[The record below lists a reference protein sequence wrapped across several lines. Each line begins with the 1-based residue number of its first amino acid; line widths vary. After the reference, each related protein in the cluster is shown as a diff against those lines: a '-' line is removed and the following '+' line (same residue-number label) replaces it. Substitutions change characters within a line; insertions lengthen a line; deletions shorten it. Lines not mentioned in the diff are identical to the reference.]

1 MSQKLLPSSVPTFA
15 IIALSMTLM
24 TGCFT
29 PVMAQQY
36 ANGSTMGAGGQTAP
50 SGAMGLVVNWNQMGR
65 LMVTQV
71 VPGGP
76 AASAGVAVG
85 DLLLAVDGENVQGL
99 PADQVFRRIV
109 GEAGTSTTLSL
120 QSPTRGA
127 YQANIK
133 RVSAEELK
141 KSSSFNTGWQPARV
155 NADNNSSNNSGPTSW
170 NTFGSESDGY
180 SLKYPSGW
188 TVNQDSKT
196 GRLEISSPGKSKL
209 SIFPFFL
216 PSKSIDINQAQ
227 GLFSAMLKQYASG
240 TSWSQ
245 PALAAGALRA
255 SSMTGNINSVAGLAL
270 STMNG
275 GTAGRLIVF
284 HVPNDSNAQSELASL
299 AGILQSFTITG
310 GVASG
315 AGTEVNTGDDTSMA
329 ANTAPIQYTKF
340 VDPKEGAFSLDVPVG
355 WSVEGGMERPM
366 SVDLRPWV
374 KAVAPDQKMMIFIGD
389 ASIKPRFL
397 PSKTLSW
404 TGFHPGSNYSPGN
417 GLQTKVLYYQKA
429 DKFIEEYAKSRLGKK
444 CDTFEL
450 ETMKHLPDLARE
462 INSTA
467 GVVASDAATAKY
479 NFTSQ
484 GVQGVAYFL
493 AATKAGREMWWVSLC
508 SGLLADGSCEQQA
521 LDVFTRMYK
530 SWEYSPQWNQ
540 VQGKENVR
548 FAQSAIARDRAIR
561 AQLTR
566 DFNAR
571 MAAMDARH
579 NAYMDRMHSMD
590 AAHERYMN
598 SMRSSDRAHSDF
610 INYIRDED
618 TLMDPGTGT
627 QYQVEFGPKYH
638 WVNNT
643 GDTVLSTDSAWSPGV
658 DWTELVTP
666 PR

>member
-1 MSQKLLPSSVPTFA
+1 MA
-15 IIALSMTLM
+15 GGLS
-24 TGCFT
+24 
-29 PVMAQQY
+29 PVSAQQY
-36 ANGSTMGAGGQTAP
+36 STGSTMQGSGQASP
-50 SGAMGLVVNWNQMGR
+50 GGAMGLVVNWNQMGR

-76 AASAGVAVG
+76 AAGAGVAVG
-85 DLLLAVDGENVQGL
+85 DLLLAVDGDNVQGL
-99 PADQVFRRIV
+99 PADQVFRRIT
-109 GEAGTSTTLSL
+109 GEAGSTAILSL
-120 QSPTRGA
+120 QSPTRGS
-127 YQANIK
+127 YQAKIT

-141 KSSSFNTGWQPARV
+141 KSASFNTGWQPAGAES
-155 NADNNSSNNSGPTSW
+155 NNNNNNNNSSASW
-170 NTFGSESDGY
+170 STCGSESDGY

-188 TVNQDSKT
+188 TVNQDSKS
-196 GRLEISSPGKSKL
+196 GRLEINSPGKCKL

-216 PSKSIDINQAQ
+216 PSRSININQAQ
-227 GLFSAMLKQYASG
+227 GLFAAILKQYGSG

-245 PALAAGALRA
+245 PELVAGALRA
-255 SSMTGNINSVAGLAL
+255 SSMANNVNSVAGLAL
-270 STMNG
+270 SSMNG
-275 GTAGRLIVF
+275 GTAGRLIIF
-284 HVPNDSNAQSELASL
+284 HVPNDANAQSELASL

-310 GVASG
+310 GVPSG
-315 AGTEVNTGDDTSMA
+315 AGAE
-329 ANTAPIQYTKF
+329 ANTASNTAMAENMAPIQYTKF
-340 VDPKEGAFSLDVPVG
+340 VDPKEGAFSLDVPAG

-374 KAVAPDQKMMIFIGD
+374 KAVAPGQKMMIFIGD
-389 ASIKPRFL
+389 ASIKPRYL

-404 TGFHPGSNYSPGN
+404 TGFHPGSDYSPGN

-429 DKFIEEYAKSRLGKK
+429 DKFIQDYARSRLGKQ
-444 CDTFEL
+444 CDTLEL
-450 ETMKHLPDLARE
+450 ETIKHLPDLALA
-462 INSTA
+462 INGTA

-479 NFTSQ
+479 NFSSK

-493 AATKAGREMWWVSLC
+493 AATKAGKEMWWVSLC
-508 SGLLADGSCEQQA
+508 SGLLADGSCEKQA
-521 LDVFTRMYK
+521 LEVFTRMYQ
-530 SWEYSPQWNQ
+530 SWEFNPQWNQ
-540 VQGKENVR
+540 AQGRENVR

-579 NAYMDRMHSMD
+579 NAYMDRMRSMD
-590 AAHERYMN
+590 ASHERYMN

-638 WVNNT
+638 WVNDT
-643 GDTVLSTDSAWSPGV
+643 GNTVLSTDSAWSPGV

>member
-1 MSQKLLPSSVPTFA
+1 MSQNLLIA
-15 IIALSMTLM
+15 ALSVTLI
-24 TGCFT
+24 TGCLEPVQASQYSNS
-29 PVMAQQY
+29 PVME
-36 ANGSTMGAGGQTAP
+36 AGDQEAP

-76 AASAGVAVG
+76 AAGAGVAVG

-99 PADQVFRRIV
+99 PADQVFRRII
-109 GEAGTSTTLSL
+109 GEAGTTTTLSL
-120 QSPTRGA
+120 QSPTRGN
-127 YQANIK
+127 YQAKIT

-141 KSSSFNTGWQPARV
+141 KSASFNTGWQPAG
-155 NADNNSSNNSGPTSW
+155 AGNNNNNNNNSGTASW
-170 NTFGSESDGY
+170 STYGSEKDGY
-180 SLKYPSGW
+180 SLRYPGGW
-188 TVNQDSKT
+188 TVSQDSKT
-196 GRLEISSPGKSKL
+196 GRLEINSPGKSRL

-216 PSKSIDINQAQ
+216 PASSININQAQ
-227 GLFSAMLKQYASG
+227 GLFSAMLKQYGSG

-245 PALAAGALRA
+245 PAMVAGALRA
-255 SSMTGNINSVAGLAL
+255 SSMADNVNSVAGLAL
-270 STMNG
+270 SSMNG
-275 GTAGRLIVF
+275 GTAGRLIIF
-284 HVPNDSNAQSELASL
+284 HVPNNDNAQSELASL
-299 AGILQSFTITG
+299 AGILQSFTISG
-310 GVASG
+310 GAASAG
-315 AGTEVNTGDDTSMA
+315 AGTATDTGDSVGADTGSSNPM
-329 ANTAPIQYTKF
+329 APIEYTKF
-340 VDPKEGAFSLDVPVG
+340 VDPKEGAFSLDVPAG

-389 ASIKPRFL
+389 ASIKPRYL

-417 GLQTKVLYYQKA
+417 GLQTRVLYYQKA
-429 DKFIEEYAKSRLGKK
+429 DKFIEDYARSRLAKQ

-450 ETMKHLPDLARE
+450 ETMKHLPDLALA
-462 INSTA
+462 INGTA

-479 NFTSQ
+479 NFTSK

-493 AATKAGREMWWVSLC
+493 AATKAGKEMWWVSLC
-508 SGLLADGSCEQQA
+508 SGLLADSSCEKQA
-521 LDVFTRMYK
+521 LEVFTRMYK
-530 SWEYSPQWNQ
+530 SWEFNPQWNQ
-540 VQGKENVR
+540 AQGRENVR

-579 NAYMDRMHSMD
+579 NAYMDRMRSMD
-590 AAHERYMN
+590 ASHQRYMN

-618 TLMDPGTGT
+618 TLVDPGTGT

-643 GDTVLSTDSAWSPGV
+643 GDRVLSTDSAWSPGV
-658 DWTELVTP
+658 DWTELVAP